1 MILLNSDAC
10 FREHKI
16 KGILRKLIE
25 IVCRWDRLCASVS
38 VNSSPELGVSED
50 ADHAS
55 WSAGKV
61 SLVTSVNPLF
71 DPASIYECDL
81 DDDDDCIPLLHMI
94 SSAHEQEYL
103 IRLIVS
109 VYMKTAMTMTT
120 THDRSCERPLVIK
133 PMIRI

>member
-1 MILLNSDAC
+1 MRGVLHFNLTDQSAMESKNMILLNSDAC

-71 DPASIYECDL
+71 DPASIYECD
-81 DDDDDCIPLLHMI
+81 
-94 SSAHEQEYL
+94 QTG
-103 IRLIVS
+103 R
-109 VYMKTAMTMTT
+109 
-120 THDRSCERPLVIK
+120 RR
-133 PMIRI
+133 